1 MFIRHEN
8 KSTTGSTISGI
19 NRNGEGNKGER
30 KETNQDRLNYC
41 LAVPLDIKTFHTER
55 KL

>member
-8 KSTTGSTISGI
+8 KSTTGSSISGI
-19 NRNGEGNKGER
+19 NRNREGNKGEK
-30 KETNQDRLNYC
+30 KETNQDKLNYC
-41 LAVPLDIKTFHTER
+41 LTVTLDIKTFHIER